1 MSFVSKIIIS
11 SNFEAVKEK
20 LLSEHSSSIIKFI
33 PKEVA
38 DEFLMDN
45 AKEVQRES
53 FIAENKEKIIVIMAN
68 SFRNEAQNFLLKLF
82 EEPPKNIKFLL
93 VSPSRNLLL
102 PTVRSRFICEN
113 LKEQKIKKDFDLN
126 PKNLDLKNFFAFLQK
141 NENMDKN
148 ELLDFIQDFAMK
160 TCQYKNLDE
169 KELEYFYKFYELAR
183 LNSRA
188 SIIISAMFLLL
199 QERL

>member
-20 LLSEHSSSIIKFI
+20 LLNEHSSSIIKFI
-33 PKEVA
+33 PKEAA

-102 PTVRSRFICEN
+102 ATVRSRFICEN

>member
-45 AKEVQRES
+45 AKEVKRES

-102 PTVRSRFICEN
+102 ATVRSRFICEN
-113 LKEQKIKKDFDLN
+113 LKEQKIKKDFDLS

-148 ELLDFIQDFAMK
+148 ELLDFIQDFAVK

>member
-20 LLSEHSSSIIKFI
+20 LLNEHSSSIIKFI
-33 PKEVA
+33 PKEVT

-102 PTVRSRFICEN
+102 ATVRSRFICEN
-113 LKEQKIKKDFDLN
+113 LKEQKIKKDFDLS

>member
-20 LLSEHSSSIIKFI
+20 LLSEYSSSIIKFI
-33 PKEVA
+33 PKEVT

-102 PTVRSRFICEN
+102 ATVRSRFICEN
-113 LKEQKIKKDFDLN
+113 LK
-126 PKNLDLKNFFAFLQK
+126 
-141 NENMDKN
+141 
-148 ELLDFIQDFAMK
+148 
-160 TCQYKNLDE
+160 
-169 KELEYFYKFYELAR
+169 
-183 LNSRA
+183 
-188 SIIISAMFLLL
+188 
-199 QERL
+199 